1 MGAVNIKQS
10 VGFGG
15 SNKPIDV
22 AVIQRLLKAY
32 FTEVATPVKGRS
44 SQVRT
49 PSIGVDG
56 ESSSTLVD
64 LIKDVQSKDMGV
76 KHPDGRIDPHGKTLQ
91 TIASDLH
98 CTGGD
103 AKTILFGPALANSD
117 LLPKVDAGR
126 FRKLFPRQVGE
137 GLTITKGEDLLG
149 FFGFLQKDTAV
160 NDIRWAAYM
169 LATAYAETEF
179 SFLPAE
185 EKGKG
190 AGRLY
195 GTKEEVT
202 DTQGYRGAKGAIY
215 KNIYYGR
222 GYCQLTW
229 MENYQKLGKALGL
242 GDELYINPVKA
253 LDKKIA
259 YDVMSYGMR
268 NGSFMRHKLSDHIKG
283 KKCDYKT
290 ARNIINDDD
299 RGDEIARYADQI
311 ELLLRLCAGSASTAA
326 LTCFR

>member
-32 FTEVATPVKGRS
+32 FTEVAIPVKGKS
-44 SQVRT
+44 SQMRT

-76 KHPDGRIDPHGKTLQ
+76 KHPDGRIDPYGKTLQ

-126 FRKLFPRQVGE
+126 FRKLFLRQVGE

-149 FFGFLQKDTAV
+149 FFGFLQKDTASTIF
-160 NDIRWAAYM
+160 DG
-169 LATAYAETEF
+169 
-179 SFLPAE
+179 LPICLPRHTP
-185 EKGKG
+185 K
-190 AGRLY
+190 
-195 GTKEEVT
+195 
-202 DTQGYRGAKGAIY
+202 QGSRFCRRK
-215 KNIYYGR
+215 KR
-222 GYCQLTW
+222 V
-229 MENYQKLGKALGL
+229 KALGHL
-242 GDELYINPVKA
+242 TER
-253 LDKKIA
+253 KK
-259 YDVMSYGMR
+259 R
-268 NGSFMRHKLSDHIKG
+268 
-283 KKCDYKT
+283 
-290 ARNIINDDD
+290 
-299 RGDEIARYADQI
+299 
-311 ELLLRLCAGSASTAA
+311 
-326 LTCFR
+326 